1 MASDI
6 RALGAGL
13 IVIGP
18 DAAAYARH
26 ATCVI
31 VPGEMVDAE
40 AAGAAMMLPLQM
52 FAYHTALRRSQN
64 PDAPLNL
71 SKVVVL

>member
-1 MASDI
+1 MA
-6 RALGAGL
+6 
-13 IVIGP
+13 
-18 DAAAYARH
+18 
-26 ATCVI
+26 
-31 VPGEMVDAE
+31 DAE
-40 AAGAAMMLPLQM
+40 VAGAAMMLPLQI